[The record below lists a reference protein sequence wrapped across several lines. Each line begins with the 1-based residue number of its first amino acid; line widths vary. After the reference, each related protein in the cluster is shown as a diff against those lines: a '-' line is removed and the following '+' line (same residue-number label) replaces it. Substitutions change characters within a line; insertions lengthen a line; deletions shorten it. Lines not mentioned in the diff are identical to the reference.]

1 MLLKFFV
8 SVKPPTIGLTVC
20 VFVDGGG
27 VILFSEL
34 RGLKIE
40 PFFFIEVSDGCYP
53 VKASGMNT
61 VTS

>member
-1 MLLKFFV
+1 M
-8 SVKPPTIGLTVC
+8 VC
-20 VFVDGGG
+20 VFVFVFVFVDGAG

-61 VTS
+61 ITS